1 MKHGRA
7 NNKQIRKLITYVQD
21 DLGSIDG
28 EIVKASKKHIKPRE
42 KNIVQHIESIEFL
55 LKAIKSEFKF
65 QKEE

>member
-1 MKHGRA
+1 MKHERA

-28 EIVKASKKHIKPRE
+28 EITKASKKHIKPRE
-42 KNIVQHIESIEFL
+42 KRIVQHIENIEFL

-65 QKEE
+65 QKEA

>member
-1 MKHGRA
+1 MKHARA

-28 EIVKASKKHIKPRE
+28 EIVTASKKHLKPKE
-42 KNIVQHIESIEFL
+42 KNIVQHIENIEIL

-65 QKEE
+65 QKEA